1 MIGFG
6 SCKVRRMNRAQD
18 YWKLSDNKQSSH
30 FNLAI
35 RFHCFC
41 WFLLVFAM
49 KAKIGKPLSDFR
61 MERSINQYFQGVKWR
76 AVKIK
81 SMSKKSKDTINF
93 LC

>member
-1 MIGFG
+1 
-6 SCKVRRMNRAQD
+6 
-18 YWKLSDNKQSSH
+18 
-30 FNLAI
+30 
-35 RFHCFC
+35 
-41 WFLLVFAM
+41 M

-93 LC
+93 YVSFCFNFTQIQSSAYFTICCLPSGVSKSLVDKSSFPGQDLLGVPT